1 MTSSELYKRDRLHS
15 QNGPIACQKFG
26 SLPPEVQHGVM
37 RHTNSH
43 DLLNLART
51 STNMYLRTIPMLYRT
66 VDLRMHDM
74 YYSPRIEPWF
84 RILDSSTPEQE
95 EVEDFLEKFRE
106 PMSNLTVQQNSFVAA
121 MLKDPSLARHVV
133 SLTWTYH
140 RSLGQS
146 REEEEKIWEVF
157 ALLDNVKDL
166 DISFFLGHF
175 TWRHH
180 HAVVPPPV
188 FRRASRIR
196 IGGNASY
203 AIFRAI
209 MSNPSKLI
217 DMELNNL
224 QAFDQSRDGQPMN
237 MVMGLPDAPE
247 TEEEAGWP
255 LLRHAGPVHGYLRPL
270 IGQLSNLQHLHLRI
284 VGQQHPDE
292 PN

>member
-1 MTSSELYKRDRLHS
+1 
-15 QNGPIACQKFG
+15 
-26 SLPPEVQHGVM
+26 
-37 RHTNSH
+37 
-43 DLLNLART
+43 
-51 STNMYLRTIPMLYRT
+51 
-66 VDLRMHDM
+66 
-74 YYSPRIEPWF
+74 
-84 RILDSSTPEQE
+84 
-95 EVEDFLEKFRE
+95 VEDFLEKFRE
-106 PMSNLTVQQNSFVAA
+106 HMSNLTVQQNSFIAA

-140 RSLGQS
+140 RSLGGQS
-146 REEEEKIWEVF
+146 REEEERIWEVF

-175 TWRHH
+175 TWRHYD
-180 HAVVPPPV
+180 AVVPPPV
-188 FRRASRIR
+188 FPRASRIR

-255 LLRHAGPVHGYLRPL
+255 LLRHTGPVHGHLHPL
-270 IGQLSNLQHLHLRI
+270 IGQLSNLQHLHLHI

-292 PN
+292 PNWPDEREAKQYKEIATLIESVRTNLRTLPLIKPVTVTAASLFL